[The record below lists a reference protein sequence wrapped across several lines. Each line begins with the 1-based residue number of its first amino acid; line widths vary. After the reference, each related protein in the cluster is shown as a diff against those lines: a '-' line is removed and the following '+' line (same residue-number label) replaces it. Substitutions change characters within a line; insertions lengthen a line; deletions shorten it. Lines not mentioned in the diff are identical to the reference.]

1 MKINDAY
8 VATPLE
14 VERLPLQ
21 TLSLSQRSREK
32 RRRIDRIDFHSSQ
45 AGKPTNL
52 QNSAV
57 LRMLEEEEHRRGV
70 TPGNEVYYPRPL
82 RDVSWPPPEHEQ
94 QIQRSSF
101 KDVVTPGSKRVAWP
115 PPQEGILDPADVTQQ
130 SAAETQGGAPQYY
143 TRSPGLQYQSN
154 SAPQQGAPYQQPA
167 SQQSYR
173 PLKPLDVSSVSAG
186 SPLTSPALN
195 QSPQGFRPATPGKG
209 WAPVQSPLG
218 AGAQKYFGATPAQ
231 SYSSQPPYQQAS
243 QPWQQ
248 QGYQTPGQYQQPGT
262 NQPYQQPGQGY
273 QTPGQYQQSGY
284 QVPGHQYQPGG
295 QQYQPGGQQYQ
306 PQQPSQQ
313 QFNQSQQQSPYQS
326 QPVAQANQYQ
336 SSPSQNQFSSQP
348 KPTVAQT
355 QVAAS
360 RPQSAKPVEPPPST
374 ITLRQTAPVSQAPAP
389 VFSAQ
394 PATASLKVTVGGK
407 HLRGDLKW
415 PPDNVRQ
422 RMADEERHLVELS
435 KGPACRPLK
444 KDKDYTPFFDA
455 HALNHAYPGYKIPP
469 GTQFYRPEY

>member
-14 VERLPLQ
+14 VERPPLQ
-21 TLSLSQRSREK
+21 ALSLSQRSREK
-32 RRRIDRIDFHSSQ
+32 RRRIYRIDFHSSQ

-70 TPGNEVYYPRPL
+70 TPGSDVYYPRPL

-167 SQQSYR
+167 PQQSYR
-173 PLKPLDVSSVSAG
+173 PLKPLDVSSVGAG

-195 QSPQGFRPATPGKG
+195 QSPQGFRPATPSKG

-231 SYSSQPPYQQAS
+231 SYPSQPPYQQAG

-248 QGYQTPGQYQQPGT
+248 QGYQTPGQYQQPG
-262 NQPYQQPGQGY
+262 
-273 QTPGQYQQSGY
+273 Y
-284 QVPGHQYQPGG
+284 QVPGQQYQPGG

-313 QFNQSQQQSPYQS
+313 QFNQPQQQSPYQS
-326 QPVAQANQYQ
+326 QPVAQVNQYQ
-336 SSPSQNQFSSQP
+336 SSPSQNQFSSPP

-435 KGPACRPLK
+435 KGPACRPLR